1 MIQNLKKR
9 NACIVSVPWISFHC
23 TMTYWK
29 YRVARSLHQTIVA
42 AGGKCIEDNCEII
55 SSLSYDQVQERDP
68 ITSLY
73 PFAAVA
79 CGEDGDL
86 ERSFELL
93 SRQPDVCLGW
103 IEIVILDQENS
114 VESFMSI
121 WISS

>member
-1 MIQNLKKR
+1 M
-9 NACIVSVPWISFHC
+9 
-23 TMTYWK
+23 
-29 YRVARSLHQTIVA
+29 A

-73 PFAAVA
+73 PFVAVA

-93 SRQPDVCLGW
+93 RRQPDVLAG
-103 IEIVILDQENS
+103 S
-114 VESFMSI
+114 KS
-121 WISS
+121 